1 MQQVYN
7 KVFSGI
13 PKSKLKASGY
23 VLETYCSQAVDLR
36 SFMEKLEMP
45 DTFYSWFLVTEL
57 HIWLLGARLM
67 SEGDMGRM
75 VRNNIVEA
83 LWVDCDN
90 RAKAIGDLASSVRSN
105 YIMEMAE
112 QFQASLFVYDEGL
125 LGNDIQ
131 LANAIWRRF
140 FLSLN
145 EESEEQVPDAEK
157 LELLVSYVRRT
168 THHLDQLDGVD
179 IIVKN
184 NVKWLKLVE

>member
-1 MQQVYN
+1 M
-7 KVFSGI
+7 
-13 PKSKLKASGY
+13 
-23 VLETYCSQAVDLR
+23 LETHCSQAVDLR

-105 YIMEMAE
+105 YIMAMAE